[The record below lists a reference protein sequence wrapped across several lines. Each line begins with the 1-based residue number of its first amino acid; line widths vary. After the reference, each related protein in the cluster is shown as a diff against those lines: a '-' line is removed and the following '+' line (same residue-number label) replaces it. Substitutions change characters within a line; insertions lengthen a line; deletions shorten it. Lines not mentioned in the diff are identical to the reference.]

1 MTIRRNLPKSISM
14 GWKTMSEAKNI
25 SGNPEENLHQ
35 GSGGEL
41 YVDEDVVTVV
51 DNLIQLHR
59 AYGVLLA
66 HLERKVSGFHVL
78 SETGC
83 ETDIKGR

>member
-1 MTIRRNLPKSISM
+1 
-14 GWKTMSEAKNI
+14 MSEAKNI
-25 SGNPEENLHQ
+25 SGNSEENVHQ
-35 GSGGEL
+35 RSRGEL
-41 YVDEDVVTVV
+41 YVDEDIVTVV
-51 DNLIQLHR
+51 YNLIQLHR

-66 HLERKVSGFHVL
+66 HLERKVSGLEVL

>member
-1 MTIRRNLPKSISM
+1 M
-14 GWKTMSEAKNI
+14 
-25 SGNPEENLHQ
+25 HQ

-66 HLERKVSGFHVL
+66 HLEREV
-78 SETGC
+78 GC
-83 ETDIKGR
+83 CLKRGVRQI